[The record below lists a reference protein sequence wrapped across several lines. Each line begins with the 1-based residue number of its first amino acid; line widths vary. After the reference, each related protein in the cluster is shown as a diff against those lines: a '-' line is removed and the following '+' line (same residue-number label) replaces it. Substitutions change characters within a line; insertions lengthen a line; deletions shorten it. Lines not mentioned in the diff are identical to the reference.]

1 MLSLYANVYEFS
13 DFREFLAAYQ
23 AARQAQD
30 KTFTR
35 SRFCREIGLPNSR
48 SFFNDI
54 VKGSKPLSKV
64 FLERFVKATGM
75 DAQEGQYFRTL
86 AQFNQATQA
95 QEREALFDQLV
106 SLNQTPK
113 RFVTAEQ
120 YEFYRRW
127 QHTALFALL
136 DVIDFKDD
144 FGALAKRVLPRISV
158 PQARASIALM
168 KKLQLI
174 REDSR
179 GYWKPV
185 AKTLDAG
192 GYLQNELIKQYQ
204 LQCLELS
211 KEAML
216 LDTELSRNFS
226 TVTLSVSRS
235 GQEQIE
241 RKLQKFKSE
250 VRAIA
255 HRETEPADR
264 VLQLNVQ
271 LFPQS
276 IPEESP

>member
-1 MLSLYANVYEFS
+1 MSPLYVNVYEFS
-13 DFREFLAAYQ
+13 DFRLFLAEYQ
-23 AARQAQD
+23 AARQTKD

-64 FLERFVKATGM
+64 FLERFVKAMGL
-75 DAQEGQYFRTL
+75 DPQESQYFRTL
-86 AQFNQATQA
+86 AQFNQSTQS

-106 SLNQTPK
+106 TLNQTPK
-113 RFVTAEQ
+113 RFVTPEQ
-120 YEFYRRW
+120 YEFYRHW

-136 DVIDFKDD
+136 DVVDFKDD
-144 FGALAKRVLPRISV
+144 FALLAKRVLPRIPV

-168 KKLQLI
+168 KNLGLI
-174 REDSR
+174 RKNDR
-179 GYWKPV
+179 GCWKPV

-192 GYLQNELIKQYQ
+192 GYVQNELIKQYQ

-216 LDTELSRNFS
+216 LDTELPRNFS
-226 TVTLSVSRS
+226 TVTLSVSRA

-241 RKLQKFKSE
+241 RKLQKFKAE

-255 HRETEPADR
+255 HRESEPADR

-276 IPEESP
+276 VPEEGP